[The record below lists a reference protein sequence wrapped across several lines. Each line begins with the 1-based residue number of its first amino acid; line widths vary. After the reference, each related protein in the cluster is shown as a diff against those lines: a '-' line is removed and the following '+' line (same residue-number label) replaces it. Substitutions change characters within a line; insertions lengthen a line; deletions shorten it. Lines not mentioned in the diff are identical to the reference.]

1 MAPPAVALDHIPAGE
16 AGVLAGHEG
25 PVLAVRFNA
34 QGTYCLTC
42 GKVSCGKV
50 GERDVDADP
59 ASPSAPQDRT
69 LQLWNPHRELRI
81 KTYTGHGY
89 EVRDA
94 AVAVDNA
101 RFASCGGDRQ
111 VFLWDVTAGTV
122 VRKFRGHD
130 GAVNAVR
137 YSGNGEVLVTGGYD
151 AAVKVWDC
159 RSRSPDPV
167 QAMRHFRD
175 SVTSV
180 AVTPRGDIFA
190 GSVDGTVR
198 RFDVRAGRAVTD
210 LVHHPVTCVAVSA
223 AGDVVLAACTD
234 ACVRLLDVADGDLL
248 GAFRGHVHAETR
260 LDAVF
265 WGAGES
271 YVAAGSED
279 GRVVFWE
286 VAAAAAAE
294 GGAPQ
299 PVAALEGGSAVTALA
314 AHPGGECLLT
324 ACMDGTVRV
333 WR

>member
-1 MAPPAVALDHIPAGE
+1 MPDLWQGKRNAVLKRSNFCHPAAVCHSPPLPLLCTH
-16 AGVLAGHEG
+16 
-25 PVLAVRFNA
+25 
-34 QGTYCLTC
+34 T
-42 GKVSCGKV
+42 
-50 GERDVDADP
+50 
-59 ASPSAPQDRT
+59 QDRT
-69 LQLWNPHRELRI
+69 LQLWNPHRGLRI

-94 AVAVDNA
+94 AVATDNA

-137 YSGNGEVLVTGGYD
+137 YSPNCEILVSGGYD
-151 AAVKVWDC
+151 AAVKAWDC
-159 RSRSPDPV
+159 RSRSPDPI
-167 QAMRHFRD
+167 QTMRQFRD

-180 AVTPRGDIFA
+180 AVTPRGDIIA

-210 LVHHPVTCVAVSA
+210 LVHHPVTCVAPGV
-223 AGDVVLAACTD
+223 AGDLILAACTD
-234 ACVRLLDVADGDLL
+234 SCVRLLDVADGDLL
-248 GAFRGHVHAETR
+248 GAFRGHKHTETK

-286 VAAAAAAE
+286 VAAAAVAE
-294 GGAPQ
+294 GGAPE
-299 PVAALEGGSAVTALA
+299 PAAELEAHPGAAVTALA
-314 AHPGGECLLT
+314 AHPSGECLLT
-324 ACMDGTVRV
+324 ASVDGTVRV
-333 WR
+333 WG